1 MLLKEKLA
9 SGGVA
14 LMVNPNHPS
23 PSLTE
28 FIASQG
34 FDAIFIDCEHG
45 MASPERVQ
53 DMCRAA
59 RVVGIDTI
67 VRPEAN
73 HDWLITRYLD
83 AGAKGLMVPMIE
95 TAEQARQLVETVK
108 YALGE
113 KAEAITKII
122 MIESLKGI
130 HNLPELL
137 AVEGIDILFIGP
149 ADLAK
154 SLGMPGKKFH
164 PEVKKYV
171 FEAARLIVAA
181 GRYAG
186 TSVNKD
192 IAQEY
197 EDAGFRFI
205 YEQANAM
212 LASGA
217 KEFQKSFVLKNNR
230 D

>member
-1 MLLKEKLA
+1 MSLKIKLA
-9 SGGVA
+9 SGEVA

-28 FIASQG
+28 FIALQG

-45 MASPERVQ
+45 MAGPERVQ

-59 RVVGIDTI
+59 RVAGIDTI

-83 AGAKGLMVPMIE
+83 AGAKGMMVPMIE
-95 TAEQARQLVETVK
+95 TAEQAQQLVDTVE
-108 YALGE
+108 YALGA

-130 HNLPELL
+130 NNLPELL
-137 AVEGIDILFIGP
+137 AVKGIDIFL
-149 ADLAK
+149 LAQLILQNR
-154 SLGMPGKKFH
+154 SAC
-164 PEVKKYV
+164 PEKNFTLMSK
-171 FEAARLIVAA
+171 
-181 GRYAG
+181 
-186 TSVNKD
+186 N
-192 IAQEY
+192 
-197 EDAGFRFI
+197 
-205 YEQANAM
+205 M
-212 LASGA
+212 C
-217 KEFQKSFVLKNNR
+217 LKPL